1 MKTAM
6 KTIAPGICLLA
17 LLFSSCEAVRN
28 GANTLSELQ
37 QVQQKV
43 VEAAGTNNV
52 NVNLNNGK
60 YLQIKL
66 VNTPFKDL
74 PAGQKSAKAREIAQA
89 AYRGY
94 SKASEL
100 EQVSVV
106 FVVQQTYGGVL
117 NYSNGTD
124 AINFTPSDLSK
135 VDGK

>member
-1 MKTAM
+1 MKTAT
-6 KTIAPGICLLA
+6 KTIGLCLLTLA
-17 LLFSSCEAVRN
+17 LSSCETVRN
-28 GANTLSELQ
+28 GAGTLSELM

-52 NVNLNNGK
+52 NVNLNNGQN
-60 YLQIKL
+60 LQIAL
-66 VNTPFKDL
+66 VNTSLKDL

-106 FVVQQTYGGVL
+106 FVVQQRYAGVF
-117 NYSNGTD
+117 NYTNGTD
-124 AINFTPSDLSK
+124 AISFTPAELSK